1 MLSLTRVNSGQAS
14 TYYTADDYYLQ
25 EAGSWHGQMGVAL
38 GYTGPIQEADFQKLI
53 EGKDPRFEI
62 QAGGKEHKHTAGVDL
77 TFSAPKSVSVAGL
90 VLDDKRIFDAHSAA
104 VNKTL
109 DYIEKNYTNVRV
121 KEDGVIHTEH
131 TGNLLAAKFQHVSS
145 RELDPQL
152 HTHCLVMNMTI
163 TKDKEYRA
171 MDFAE
176 MYDTKMFLGQIYRS
190 ELAANLKELGYQI
203 ESDSRGLFEI
213 KGMPSAIMDEFST
226 RTAQIQQRYEE
237 LRQEFPNLEAAQLKA
252 MATLDTRKVKDEP
265 SLDEL
270 KRSWDERMSEY
281 NVTKEQI
288 SLDLHNQKESPAPKL
303 DKEQIIEYAVKIATE
318 HEAVAKEADVL
329 RIAAKLGMGEFRID
343 ELKSV
348 LVESK
353 EVIHLNDKE
362 YTTFAIAE
370 MERRIV
376 EQVIDGRT
384 QATTMDKTQ
393 VRGGILDYELSQG
406 FQLTEGQRNAVMH
419 VLSSDDRVVAIQG
432 DAGTGKTTMLD
443 VVRTI
448 AEKENMEVV
457 GLSFTGKA
465 ASEIEEAS
473 QIASR
478 TIASLIGGQDDLK
491 SKLVVI
497 DEASML
503 SIKDLH
509 ALMERCDEKT
519 KMVLIGDTKQL
530 QTIGQGKIF
539 SSLQDKGVID
549 VVRMSEVQR
558 QKDPEYKDVV
568 DKLGA
573 KQIVQAFEKLD
584 QMGKITEIANR
595 AERLTEITN
604 AYLEKA
610 KETIIVTAT
619 NVDREELNQMIRDEL
634 RQNGALQSLDKD
646 YVTREVKSL
655 HGEEKYYSKNYE
667 NGEIIIANAE
677 SVLGKAGAE
686 AVITKVDHLKNAITV
701 NDGQKSHQLDLKEHG
716 GDLQVYKQLT
726 KEFAEGDKVLFLK
739 NDKGLEVKN
748 GQTGYITGMENNG
761 TLQVKMDNGKEL
773 QFNPNTQYKY
783 ITHGYALTDYK
794 SQGQTE
800 RHVIYHA
807 NTEKTVNYNQ
817 AYVGITR
824 GKESVR
830 IYTNNKESLLEK
842 VKTEQ
847 QKTTTLDYNLAD
859 AKASVQSRLDEIA
872 SRIPT
877 IHEPK
882 PSIAPQGENKQ
893 KNQARE
899 VKNNEQYPELNKNK
913 DRGIER

>member
-1 MLSLTRVNSGQAS
+1 
-14 TYYTADDYYLQ
+14 
-25 EAGSWHGQMGVAL
+25 
-38 GYTGPIQEADFQKLI
+38 
-53 EGKDPRFEI
+53 
-62 QAGGKEHKHTAGVDL
+62 
-77 TFSAPKSVSVAGL
+77 
-90 VLDDKRIFDAHSAA
+90 
-104 VNKTL
+104 
-109 DYIEKNYTNVRV
+109 
-121 KEDGVIHTEH
+121 
-131 TGNLLAAKFQHVSS
+131 
-145 RELDPQL
+145 
-152 HTHCLVMNMTI
+152 
-163 TKDKEYRA
+163 
-171 MDFAE
+171 
-176 MYDTKMFLGQIYRS
+176 
-190 ELAANLKELGYQI
+190 
-203 ESDSRGLFEI
+203 
-213 KGMPSAIMDEFST
+213 
-226 RTAQIQQRYEE
+226 
-237 LRQEFPNLEAAQLKA
+237 
-252 MATLDTRKVKDEP
+252 
-265 SLDEL
+265 
-270 KRSWDERMSEY
+270 
-281 NVTKEQI
+281 
-288 SLDLHNQKESPAPKL
+288 
-303 DKEQIIEYAVKIATE
+303 
-318 HEAVAKEADVL
+318 
-329 RIAAKLGMGEFRID
+329 
-343 ELKSV
+343 
-348 LVESK
+348 
-353 EVIHLNDKE
+353 
-362 YTTFAIAE
+362 
-370 MERRIV
+370 
-376 EQVIDGRT
+376 
-384 QATTMDKTQ
+384 
-393 VRGGILDYELSQG
+393 
-406 FQLTEGQRNAVMH
+406 
-419 VLSSDDRVVAIQG
+419 
-432 DAGTGKTTMLD
+432 
-443 VVRTI
+443 
-448 AEKENMEVV
+448 
-457 GLSFTGKA
+457 
-465 ASEIEEAS
+465 
-473 QIASR
+473 
-478 TIASLIGGQDDLK
+478 
-491 SKLVVI
+491 
-497 DEASML
+497 
-503 SIKDLH
+503 
-509 ALMERCDEKT
+509 MERCDEKT